1 MTLLQLTKK
10 HLLAHLIN
18 INNNNDNNNN
28 NNNHLIIMNIVETSS
43 GKTSQK
49 MFQKCHMVKEN
60 RKYSVIF

>member
-10 HLLAHLIN
+10 HWLAHLIN
-18 INNNNDNNNN
+18 INNNNNN

-49 MFQKCHMVKEN
+49 MFQKCHMVKAN

>member
-18 INNNNDNNNN
+18 INNNNNNNN

-49 MFQKCHMVKEN
+49 MFQKCHMVKAN

>member
-49 MFQKCHMVKEN
+49 MFQKCHMVKAN